1 MSVSSCRETVILT
14 SGLPVILST
23 GCWVPCKFAPMCALF
38 LTRWGRGG
46 ESRLFPSARVDQA
59 LAESLKTNGSL
70 KELYLHDNNIGDRG
84 AEAPAAERLLAGV
97 EDEQQFWVVGLCW
110 RCGKIS
116 NLQGI
121 GEVCVRKERCHV
133 EVL

>member
-1 MSVSSCRETVILT
+1 MNPNC
-14 SGLPVILST
+14 
-23 GCWVPCKFAPMCALF
+23 
-38 LTRWGRGG
+38 
-46 ESRLFPSARVDQA
+46 FPSARVGQA

-70 KELYLHDNNIGDRG
+70 KELYLKNNNIGDRG
-84 AEAPAAERLLAGV
+84 AEAPAAEACSPVLG
-97 EDEQQFWVVGLCW
+97 DEQQFGVVGLCW

-121 GEVCVRKERCHV
+121 GEVCVKTERCHV

>member
-1 MSVSSCRETVILT
+1 MNPAC
-14 SGLPVILST
+14 
-23 GCWVPCKFAPMCALF
+23 
-38 LTRWGRGG
+38 
-46 ESRLFPSARVDQA
+46 FPSARVDQA

-110 RCGKIS
+110 RCGKIG